1 MGNKLYVGNL
11 PYSVRD
17 EDLQQSFGQFG
28 AVTSAKVMM
37 ERDTGRSKGFG
48 FVEMGSD
55 AEAQAAIS
63 GMNGQ
68 PLGGRS
74 VVVNEARPMEARP
87 PRSGGGGFG
96 GGGGSGGGGGGYGGG
111 GGGGGRSGGG
121 GYGGGG
127 GSVGGFRSP
136 YGGGGS
142 GSGGGRSGTGGGG
155 SGGRGGY

>member
-55 AEAQAAIS
+55 AEAQAAIT

-87 PRSGGGGFG
+87 PRTGGGFG
-96 GGGGSGGGGGGYGGG
+96 GGGGGGYGGG
-111 GGGGGRSGGG
+111 GGGD
-121 GYGGGG
+121 
-127 GSVGGFRSP
+127 GGFRSP
-136 YGGGGS
+136 YGGGGGGRS
-142 GSGGGRSGTGGGG
+142 GGGGGGRSGGD
-155 SGGRGGY
+155 GGRGGY